1 MKNAYIA
8 LIAGL
13 TLMAGASAFAKDGGG
28 ADGGSRTFEL
38 SAAHTQ
44 QAMDAYAA
52 NQAAHSASQVAS
64 VQK

>member
-1 MKNAYIA
+1 MKKAFVA
-8 LIAGL
+8 MIAGM

-28 ADGGSRTFEL
+28 ADGGSRTFDL
-38 SAAHTQ
+38 SAAHTK

-52 NQAAHSASQVAS
+52 NKAAQGNTQVAT